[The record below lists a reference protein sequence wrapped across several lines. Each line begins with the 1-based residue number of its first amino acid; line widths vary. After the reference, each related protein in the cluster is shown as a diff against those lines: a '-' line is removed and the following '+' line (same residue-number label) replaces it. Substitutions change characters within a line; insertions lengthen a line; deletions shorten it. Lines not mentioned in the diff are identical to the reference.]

1 MEHPCNTN
9 FAETNMNIECVIYQL
24 MKIITSLHLEGAFI
38 GNDELLPRTI
48 PGEPGNLEFT
58 FEVGRVGPIE
68 P

>member
-1 MEHPCNTN
+1 
-9 FAETNMNIECVIYQL
+9 MNIECVIYQL

>member
-1 MEHPCNTN
+1 MQYIS
-9 FAETNMNIECVIYQL
+9 AIEDDQIIY
-24 MKIITSLHLEGAFI
+24 LEGAFK
-38 GNDELLPRTI
+38 GNAELLPRTI